1 MEPLLAA
8 MPAVKSPEGHV
19 HFKNKLM
26 WTLGI
31 LILYFALTNIP
42 LFGLASSSQDVFMAW
57 RALLA
62 GASGSIVH
70 LGIGPIVTASI
81 VLQLLKGA
89 DILHI
94 DTSEARG
101 QVMYM
106 GLQKILILVMIVIE
120 AAPNLIGGFMQ
131 PDPTIAA
138 QFFGGNL
145 FAVSL
150 LIFIQICIGGVL
162 VFLMDE
168 VVTKWGIGSGVGL
181 FIIAGISQALVNGFI
196 NWTAVS
202 DPYPVGF
209 FPRLFAVVLDGAN
222 FVQYFGTNLLAFAT
236 TIIIFLIIVYV
247 ESTRIEIP
255 LAHAQVRGARA
266 RFPVKLIYASV
277 LPMILVRVLQANIQM
292 VGMFLSNVGITILGK
307 FSGQTPQ
314 SGLMYLSCAYQRS
327 HRLDVVGVPVS
338 GTRPGKSSSGWASI
352 PPSWWS
358 AAQSSRSSGS
368 RPQVSIPRMSHGRS
382 RCPACLSPGTEKSA
396 GTGEVSR
403 PVHPPCHDHR
413 RGVHRYPQCCRE
425 PLWCHRCGKRYGV
438 VTDREYHVPAVRGDR
453 QPADHGDVPVH
464 ADVLWQRMIDEG
476 NRNGR
481 KKGHYHGC
489 AGGR

>member
-31 LILYFALTNIP
+31 LVLYFALTNIP
-42 LFGLASSSQDVFMAW
+42 VFGLAASSQDVFLYW
-57 RALLA
+57 RALMA

-94 DTSEARG
+94 DTSDTRG

-106 GLQKILILVMIVIE
+106 GLQKILIFAMIIIE
-120 AAPNLIGGFMQ
+120 AAPNLIGGFMR
-131 PDPTIAA
+131 PDAVVAA

-145 FAVSL
+145 FLVSF

-181 FIIAGISQALVNGFI
+181 FIIAGISQAIVNGFI
-196 NWTAVS
+196 NWTPVS

-209 FPRLFAVVLDGAN
+209 FPRLVAVVLDGAN
-222 FVQYFGTNLLAFAT
+222 FIQYFGAELLAFVT
-236 TIIIFLIIVYV
+236 TIAIFLIIVYV

-292 VGMFLSNVGITILGK
+292 VGMFLSNVGITILGV
-307 FSGQTPQ
+307 FNGQTPV
-314 SGLMYLSCAYQRS
+314 SGLMWYLAPINGPTDWMWWATDLG
-327 HRLDVVGVPVS
+327 HAPWEVLLRLGIDITFMVVGGAIFALFWIKTAGLDSKDVARQIQGSGMSIPGYRRNPQVLEKYLDRYIPRVTIIGGVFIGILSVIANLFGVIGAVS
-338 GTRPGKSSSGWASI
+338 GTGLLLT
-352 PPSWWS
+352 
-358 AAQSSRSSGS
+358 
-368 RPQVSIPRMSHGRS
+368 VSITYRLYEEIASQQIM
-382 RCPACLSPGTEKSA
+382 EM
-396 GTGEVSR
+396 
-403 PVHPPCHDHR
+403 
-413 RGVHRYPQCCRE
+413 YPFMRTFF
-425 PLWCHRCGKRYGV
+425 GK
-438 VTDREYHVPAVRGDR
+438 E
-453 QPADHGDVPVH
+453 
-464 ADVLWQRMIDEG
+464 
-476 NRNGR
+476 
-481 KKGHYHGC
+481 
-489 AGGR
+489 

>member
-19 HFKNKLM
+19 HFKNKLI

-42 LFGLASSSQDVFMAW
+42 VFGLAPSNQDLFAAW

-94 DTSEARG
+94 DTSETRG

-106 GLQKILILVMIVIE
+106 GLQKILIMVMIVIE
-120 AAPNLIGGFMQ
+120 AAPNLVGSFMI
-131 PDPTIAA
+131 PDPVIAN

-162 VFLMDE
+162 IFFMDE

-181 FIIAGISQALVNGFI
+181 FIIAGISQAIVNGFI
-196 NWTAVS
+196 NWAPVA
-202 DPYPVGF
+202 DQYPVGF
-209 FPRLFAVVLDGAN
+209 FPRLIAIGLDGGSYLT
-222 FVQYFGTNLLAFAT
+222 YFGKDILAFVT
-236 TIIIFLIIVYV
+236 TIAIFLIIVYV

-292 VGMFLSNVGITILGK
+292 VGMFLSNVNITIFGVFEGSQPMNGIMYYLAPINGPSDWMWWITDLGHAPW
-307 FSGQTPQ
+307 QV
-314 SGLMYLSCAYQRS
+314 LL
-327 HRLDVVGVPVS
+327 RLGVDITFMVVGGAIFALFWIKTAGLDSKDVARANPVI
-338 GTRPGKSSSGWASI
+338 GHVD
-352 PPSWWS
+352 
-358 AAQSSRSSGS
+358 SRL
-368 RPQVSIPRMSHGRS
+368 PQ
-382 RCPACLSPGTEKSA
+382 ESA
-396 GTGEVSR
+396 GTRKVS
-403 PVHPPCHDHR
+403 
-413 RGVHRYPQCCRE
+413 
-425 PLWCHRCGKRYGV
+425 
-438 VTDREYHVPAVRGDR
+438 
-453 QPADHGDVPVH
+453 
-464 ADVLWQRMIDEG
+464 
-476 NRNGR
+476 
-481 KKGHYHGC
+481 
-489 AGGR
+489 

>member
-1 MEPLLAA
+1 MEPILAA
-8 MPAVKSPEGHV
+8 MPAVKSPDGHV

-42 LFGLASSSQDVFMAW
+42 VFGLNSGGQDVFNYY
-57 RALLA
+57 RALLG
-62 GASGSIVH
+62 GAYGSIVH

-106 GLQKILILVMIVIE
+106 GLQKILILVMIVVE

-131 PDPTIAA
+131 PDPAIAA

-145 FAVSL
+145 FLVSL
-150 LIFIQICIGGVL
+150 LIFVQICIGGVL
-162 VFLMDE
+162 IFFMDE

-209 FPRLFAVVLDGAN
+209 FPRLFAVLLDGAN
-222 FVQYFGTNLLAFAT
+222 FLQYFGKDLLAFAT
-236 TIIIFLIIVYV
+236 TIIIFLVIVYV

-277 LPMILVRVLQANIQM
+277 LPMILVRVIQANIQM
-292 VGMFLSNVGITILGK
+292 IGMFLSNVGITILGTFK
-307 FSGQTPQ
+307 GQTPEN
-314 SGLMYLSCAYQRS
+314 GLMYFLAPINGPSDWMWWTTDLGHAPWEVLLRMGI
-327 HRLDVVGVPVS
+327 DITFMVVGGAIFALFWIKTAGLDSKDVARQIQMSGMSIPGYRRNPQVLEKYLDRYIPRVTIIGGVFIGILSVVANLFGVIGSVS
-338 GTRPGKSSSGWASI
+338 GTGLLLT
-352 PPSWWS
+352 
-358 AAQSSRSSGS
+358 
-368 RPQVSIPRMSHGRS
+368 VSITYRLYEEIASQQIM
-382 RCPACLSPGTEKSA
+382 EM
-396 GTGEVSR
+396 
-403 PVHPPCHDHR
+403 
-413 RGVHRYPQCCRE
+413 YPFMRTFF
-425 PLWCHRCGKRYGV
+425 GK
-438 VTDREYHVPAVRGDR
+438 E
-453 QPADHGDVPVH
+453 
-464 ADVLWQRMIDEG
+464 
-476 NRNGR
+476 
-481 KKGHYHGC
+481 
-489 AGGR
+489 

>member
-1 MEPLLAA
+1 MGDLLDRMEPLLAA

-42 LFGLASSSQDVFMAW
+42 IFGLASSSQDVFMAW

-120 AAPNLIGGFMQ
+120 AAPNLVGGFMQ

-150 LIFIQICIGGVL
+150 LIFVQICIGGVL

-202 DPYPVGF
+202 DAYPVGF

-314 SGLMYLSCAYQRS
+314 SGLMYYLAPINGPTDWMWWAYGLGHAPWEVLLRMGI
-327 HRLDVVGVPVS
+327 DITFVVVGGAIFALFWIKTAGLDSKDVARQIQMSGMSIPGYRRNPQVLEKYLDRYIPRVTIIGGVFIGILSVVANLFGVIGAVS
-338 GTRPGKSSSGWASI
+338 GTGLLLT
-352 PPSWWS
+352 
-358 AAQSSRSSGS
+358 
-368 RPQVSIPRMSHGRS
+368 VSITYRLYEEIASQQIM
-382 RCPACLSPGTEKSA
+382 EM
-396 GTGEVSR
+396 
-403 PVHPPCHDHR
+403 
-413 RGVHRYPQCCRE
+413 YPFMRTFF
-425 PLWCHRCGKRYGV
+425 GK
-438 VTDREYHVPAVRGDR
+438 E
-453 QPADHGDVPVH
+453 
-464 ADVLWQRMIDEG
+464 
-476 NRNGR
+476 
-481 KKGHYHGC
+481 
-489 AGGR
+489 

>member
-1 MEPLLAA
+1 MGDLLDRMEPILAA

-42 LFGLASSSQDVFMAW
+42 VFGLASSSQDVFMYW

-101 QVMYM
+101 QVIYM
-106 GLQKILILVMIVIE
+106 GLQKILIIVMILIE
-120 AAPNLIGGFMQ
+120 AAPNLIGGFMK
-131 PDPTIAA
+131 PDPAIAA

-150 LIFIQICIGGVL
+150 LIFIQICIGGIL
-162 VFLMDE
+162 VVFMDE

-181 FIIAGISQALVNGFI
+181 FIIAGISQALVNGFV

-209 FPRLFAVVLDGAN
+209 FPRLFSVVLDGAN
-222 FVQYFGTNLLAFAT
+222 FIQYFGKDLLAFAT
-236 TIIIFLIIVYV
+236 TIIIFLVIVYV

-292 VGMFLSNVGITILGK
+292 IGMFLSNIGITIFGT
-307 FSGQTPQ
+307 FNGQTPQ
-314 SGLMYLSCAYQRS
+314 NGLMYFLAPINGPSDWMWWTTDLGHAPWEVLLRMGI
-327 HRLDVVGVPVS
+327 DVTFMVVGGAIFALFWIKTAGLDSKDVARQIQMSGMSIPGYRRNPQVLEKYLDRYIPRVTIIGGVFIGILSVVANLFGVIGSVS
-338 GTRPGKSSSGWASI
+338 GTGLLLT
-352 PPSWWS
+352 
-358 AAQSSRSSGS
+358 
-368 RPQVSIPRMSHGRS
+368 VSITYRLYEEIASQQIM
-382 RCPACLSPGTEKSA
+382 EM
-396 GTGEVSR
+396 
-403 PVHPPCHDHR
+403 
-413 RGVHRYPQCCRE
+413 YPFMRTFF
-425 PLWCHRCGKRYGV
+425 GK
-438 VTDREYHVPAVRGDR
+438 E
-453 QPADHGDVPVH
+453 
-464 ADVLWQRMIDEG
+464 
-476 NRNGR
+476 
-481 KKGHYHGC
+481 
-489 AGGR
+489 

>member
-19 HFKNKLM
+19 HFKNKLI
-26 WTLGI
+26 WTIGI

-42 LFGLASSSQDVFMAW
+42 VFGLAPASQDVFQAW

-94 DTSEARG
+94 DTSETRG

-120 AAPNLIGGFMQ
+120 AAPNLVGGFMR
-131 PDPTIAA
+131 PDPVIAQ

-150 LIFIQICIGGVL
+150 LIFLQICIGGVL

-181 FIIAGISQALVNGFI
+181 FIIAGISQAIVNGFI
-196 NWTAVS
+196 NWSPVT
-202 DPYPVGF
+202 DQYPVGF
-209 FPRLFAVVLDGAN
+209 FPRLIAIGLDGGSYIT
-222 FVQYFGTNLLAFAT
+222 YFNKDLLAFVT
-236 TIIIFLIIVYV
+236 TIVIFLIIVYV

-277 LPMILVRVLQANIQM
+277 LPMILVRVLQANMQM
-292 VGMFLSNVGITILGK
+292 VGMFLSNVGITIFGV
-307 FSGQTPQ
+307 FDGTQPI
-314 SGLMYLSCAYQRS
+314 SGLMWYLAPINQPSDWMWWVTDLGHAPWQVLI
-327 HRLDVVGVPVS
+327 RLGVDITFMVVGGAIFALFWIKTAGLDSKDVARQIQTIGDVH
-338 GTRPGKSSSGWASI
+338 
-352 PPSWWS
+352 
-358 AAQSSRSSGS
+358 SRL
-368 RPQVSIPRMSHGRS
+368 PQ
-382 RCPACLSPGTEKSA
+382 ESA
-396 GTGEVSR
+396 G
-403 PVHPPCHDHR
+403 
-413 RGVHRYPQCCRE
+413 
-425 PLWCHRCGKRYGV
+425 
-438 VTDREYHVPAVRGDR
+438 A
-453 QPADHGDVPVH
+453 
-464 ADVLWQRMIDEG
+464 
-476 NRNGR
+476 
-481 KKGHYHGC
+481 
-489 AGGR
+489 

>member
-1 MEPLLAA
+1 MEPILAA

-31 LILYFALTNIP
+31 LVLYFALTNIP
-42 LFGLASSSQDVFMAW
+42 VFGLSSGGQDVFNYY
-57 RALLA
+57 RALL
-62 GASGSIVH
+62 GGSYGSIVH

-120 AAPNLIGGFMQ
+120 AAPNLIGGFMK
-131 PDPTIAA
+131 PDPAIAA

-150 LIFIQICIGGVL
+150 LIFVQICIGGVL
-162 VFLMDE
+162 IFFMDE

-196 NWTAVS
+196 NWTPQT
-202 DPYPVGF
+202 DMYPVGF

-222 FVQYFGTNLLAFAT
+222 FIQYFGKDLLAFVT

-292 VGMFLSNVGITILGK
+292 IGMFLSSVGITILGK
-307 FSGQTPQ
+307 FNGQTAE
-314 SGLMYLSCAYQRS
+314 SGLMYFLAPINSPDQWMWWTTDLGHAPWEVLLRMS
-327 HRLDVVGVPVS
+327 IDITFMVVGGAIFALFWIKTAGLDSKDVARQIQMSGMTIPGYRRNPQVLEKYLDRYIPRVTIIGGVFIGILSVVANLFGVIGSVS
-338 GTRPGKSSSGWASI
+338 GTGLLLT
-352 PPSWWS
+352 
-358 AAQSSRSSGS
+358 
-368 RPQVSIPRMSHGRS
+368 VSITYRLYEEIASQQIM
-382 RCPACLSPGTEKSA
+382 EM
-396 GTGEVSR
+396 
-403 PVHPPCHDHR
+403 
-413 RGVHRYPQCCRE
+413 YPFMRTFF
-425 PLWCHRCGKRYGV
+425 GK
-438 VTDREYHVPAVRGDR
+438 E
-453 QPADHGDVPVH
+453 
-464 ADVLWQRMIDEG
+464 
-476 NRNGR
+476 
-481 KKGHYHGC
+481 
-489 AGGR
+489 

>member
-1 MEPLLAA
+1 M
-8 MPAVKSPEGHV
+8 
-19 HFKNKLM
+19 
-26 WTLGI
+26 
-31 LILYFALTNIP
+31 Y
-42 LFGLASSSQDVFMAW
+42 W

-131 PDPTIAA
+131 PDPAIAA

-145 FAVSL
+145 FMVSL

-222 FVQYFGTNLLAFAT
+222 FIQYFGADLLAFAT
-236 TIIIFLIIVYV
+236 TVIIFLVIVYV

-307 FSGQTPQ
+307 FNGQTPV
-314 SGLMYLSCAYQRS
+314 SGLMYFLAPINGPTQWMWWTTDLGHAPWEVLLRMGI
-327 HRLDVVGVPVS
+327 DITFMVVGGAIFALFWIKTAGLDSKDVARQIQMSGMSIPGYRRNPQVLEKYLDRYIPRVTIIGGVFIGILSVVANLFGVIGSVS
-338 GTRPGKSSSGWASI
+338 GTGLLLT
-352 PPSWWS
+352 
-358 AAQSSRSSGS
+358 
-368 RPQVSIPRMSHGRS
+368 VSITYRLYEEIASQQIM
-382 RCPACLSPGTEKSA
+382 EM
-396 GTGEVSR
+396 
-403 PVHPPCHDHR
+403 
-413 RGVHRYPQCCRE
+413 YPFMRTFF
-425 PLWCHRCGKRYGV
+425 GK
-438 VTDREYHVPAVRGDR
+438 E
-453 QPADHGDVPVH
+453 
-464 ADVLWQRMIDEG
+464 
-476 NRNGR
+476 
-481 KKGHYHGC
+481 
-489 AGGR
+489 